1 MSVSVI
7 ILILNDLKGKVMFED
22 NHEGYMTLDDLNN
35 LLDSEASQL
44 SMVLDSVDGTFDGM
58 VQAEVLNQWRTSKGL
73 APDNF
78 ESDVLPILDAIKYI
92 TDVQKNELSVSKFSL

>member
-1 MSVSVI
+1 
-7 ILILNDLKGKVMFED
+7 MFED
-22 NHEGYMTLDDLNN
+22 SLEACMTLDDLNN

-44 SMVLDSVDGTFDGM
+44 SMVLDSVDGSFDGM

-78 ESDVLPILDAIKYI
+78 DVEVLPIIDAIKYI
-92 TDVQKNELSVSKFSL
+92 SNVQKNELTASRFSL

>member
-1 MSVSVI
+1 M
-7 ILILNDLKGKVMFED
+7 KGKVMFED
-22 NHEGYMTLDDLNN
+22 NHEDCMSLDDLNN

-78 ESDVLPILDAIKYI
+78 DMEVLPIIDAIKYI
-92 TDVQKNELSVSKFSL
+92 SYVQKNELIASDFSL